1 MLSCAPL
8 LLTDCY
14 TGSLVARTVFQPI
27 EESARVF
34 FSKSLSI
41 PSSPGD
47 RDKEKIALEIA
58 MQLL

>member
-8 LLTDCY
+8 LLTDRY

-27 EESARVF
+27 EESARV
-34 FSKSLSI
+34 SLNPCLFHYRLETEI
-41 PSSPGD
+41 
-47 RDKEKIALEIA
+47 KKKIALKIA